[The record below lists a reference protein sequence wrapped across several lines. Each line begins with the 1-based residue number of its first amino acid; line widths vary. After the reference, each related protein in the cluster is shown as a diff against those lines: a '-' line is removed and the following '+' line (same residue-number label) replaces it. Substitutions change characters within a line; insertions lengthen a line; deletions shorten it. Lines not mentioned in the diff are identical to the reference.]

1 MCRAVEWRAAGRL
14 GALFRG
20 LLAITSCVYEQSADG
35 LSAVDGIQAMVVIG
49 NPVVQVRMS
58 GVNQRKSKPLS

>member
-20 LLAITSCVYEQSADG
+20 LLAITSCVYDQSVDV
-35 LSAVDGIQAMVVIG
+35 LSAVGVIQAMVGIG
-49 NPVVQVRMS
+49 YPVVQVRMS
-58 GVNQRKSKPLS
+58 GVNQRKSEPLS